1 MITRSRSSQSVR
13 TMVLGFLAL
22 AAVATA
28 LGIGARHQVVDAALA
43 RRGIGMVIGVMFVVT
58 GNFLP
63 KMRPLNAPGTDAAR
77 TTAAERVA
85 GWILVVV
92 GAADVA
98 LFLFAPLSVAR
109 AVSSIIGIG
118 AIAVIA
124 ANWAWLARG
133 LLFGGPR
140 TADGM
145 TMPQRAPTQRRRI
158 MIWLLFAI
166 FYLALTAC
174 VKLFVNDPASSDKVG
189 TWMLITFCVLYS
201 LTAYQLNFRKRCNGG
216 SGQSEPNDNDTI

>member
-1 MITRSRSSQSVR
+1 MITRSRSAQSVR

-28 LGIGARHQVVDAALA
+28 LGIGARFGVIDATLS
-43 RRGIGMVIGVMFVVT
+43 RRGIGAVIGAMFVLT

-63 KMRPLNAPGTDAAR
+63 KMRPLNPPGGDPAR

-85 GWILVVV
+85 GRILVLV
-92 GAADVA
+92 GIADAA
-98 LFLFAPLSVAR
+98 LFLFARLDLAR
-109 AVSSIIGIG
+109 SISSIIGIG

-133 LLFGGPR
+133 LLFGGPQ
-140 TADGM
+140 TTDGA
-145 TMPQRAPTQRRRI
+145 TTPQRAPTQRRRI

-174 VKLFVNDPASSDKVG
+174 VRLFVSDPASSDKVG
-189 TWMLITFCVLYS
+189 TWLLITFCVLYS
-201 LTAYQLNFRKRCNGG
+201 LTSYQLNFRNRRNCR
-216 SGQSEPNDNDTI
+216 SGQPEADDNDTI